1 MNQKQKSGMIRDTIF
16 LGVVVAITLIL
27 VFIFPERQEA
37 VSVTAWDYFLDMIF
51 ILPAV
56 MVLMGLFTVWVSK
69 EMVVKYLGKSS
80 GVKGIALSIF
90 FGSLPT
96 GPLYVA
102 FPLAASL
109 IDKGARIS
117 SIIIFLS
124 AWACIKLPQELVELQ
139 FLGPS
144 FMLTRL
150 ALTVVFISL
159 MGFLIEVII
168 EWKNGGEINESI

>member
-1 MNQKQKSGMIRDTIF
+1 MNQKQKTGMIRDTIF
-16 LGVVVAITLIL
+16 LTAVVAVTLIL
-27 VFIFPERQEA
+27 VSIFPEKQEDVA
-37 VSVTAWDYFLDMIF
+37 VNAWQYFLDMIF

-56 MVLMGLFTVWVSK
+56 MVLMGLFTVWVSRD
-69 EMVVKYLGKSS
+69 MVVKYLGKSS
-80 GVKGIALSIF
+80 GVKGIALSIL

-96 GPLYVA
+96 GPLYAA
-102 FPLAASL
+102 FPLASSL

-139 FLGPS
+139 FLGPE

-150 ALTVVFISL
+150 VLTVVFISL
-159 MGFLIEVII
+159 MGFLIERLI
-168 EWKNGGEINESI
+168 EWKNGGESNAGI

>member
-1 MNQKQKSGMIRDTIF
+1 MIRDTIF
-16 LGVVVAITLIL
+16 LTAVVAVTLIL
-27 VFIFPERQEA
+27 VSIFPERQEA
-37 VSVTAWDYFLDMIF
+37 VAVNAWQYFLDMIF

-69 EMVVKYLGKSS
+69 EIVVKYLGKSS
-80 GVKGIALSIF
+80 GVKGIALSII

-96 GPLYVA
+96 GPLYAA
-102 FPLAASL
+102 FPLASSL

-139 FLGPS
+139 FLGPE

-150 ALTVVFISL
+150 VLTVVFISL
-159 MGFLIEVII
+159 MGFLIERLI
-168 EWKNGGEINESI
+168 EWKSGGEGNADI